1 MRGTLRASL
10 CILSAATVG
19 LAIPRTVAYATIAR
33 QRAAVATGTLTVN
46 SVGDSGDATPG
57 DGVCAIAAG
66 SKVCTLRAAIQE
78 ALADGAVGT
87 IAFAIGSG
95 PVTISPTS
103 PLPVIDRSFLID
115 GGTQPG
121 YAGLP
126 IVTLNGT
133 SAGAGAAGLTGLVVA
148 HALVI
153 NRFSGPGISL
163 TFGGRITGSFIG
175 TDVTGTS
182 DLGNG
187 GPGISISGEDALI
200 GGPTVG
206 GPLVGTGNLISGNNG
221 GGIAIGGSGTNP
233 PFTGSLIEG
242 NLVGT
247 SLSGQTKLANTG
259 AGITVGSDSGGD
271 RIGVAGSG
279 NVIAGNTGDGVLF
292 NGTTL
297 ESGNWDADGNFI
309 GTDPTGTD
317 NLGNGGAGVDIG
329 ANLEGALAIGQ
340 NAKNTIAFNA
350 GAGIKVMGGL
360 FSEYAGNS
368 IYSNGGIGIDIN
380 GDGVTPND
388 AKDADAGPDR
398 QQNFPVLSNPVFSNN
413 ILTMT
418 VNLNSTP
425 SHTFR
430 INYYSNTS
438 CDGGEGKVFFSSDVA
453 TKTTNTN
460 GDITAFAESIS
471 GLDTTP
477 GHFITATATD
487 ITSTSTTTSEYSAC
501 LAVPW
506 AHTFTVNSALDTSDT
521 NPGDGICSAPAGQG
535 TGCTLRAAIQEAN
548 ATVGD
553 DHIVFGIGTGAHSI
567 LPSAPLDAITERAT
581 IDATTQP
588 GFAGNPIIEL
598 DGANAGAG
606 ADGFDVNTEFA
617 TIRGFVINRFSNDG
631 IRVDGQFG
639 TGDAHIEGNY
649 IGTDATGQLDLGN
662 GASGVELRSNGTVV
676 GGATLAA
683 RNVLSGNGAFGVSV
697 TPGPDTPDFESSNIV
712 ENDFIGLNAL
722 SAPNLGNTLAGVN
735 VNGGSQTVIG
745 GPATALSNAID
756 ANHANGVQVVS
767 STHTTIARNTLLVNT
782 GSGVSVTNASNN
794 TVIGGATLGV
804 LNTIAGSTD
813 AISLVGATVTATT
826 IQGDLL
832 GSVTGSAPTANA
844 GNGIYISNAS
854 NTAVGGVLPVARN
867 VISLNAQHGI
877 LATGSN
883 ATGLVVTGSFIGT
896 DASGTVAKGNGVDGV
911 YLQAPGAVIGGTP
924 VGARNVI
931 SGNVHAGIVAAGT
944 GASGTTILGNSIGIG
959 ADGTTSVGNGDDGI
973 GVAGA
978 PGTVIG
984 GIVAGDGNV
993 ISANQGDGVQIGG
1006 RAATGAIVQ
1015 KNLIGTDL
1023 TGAAARG
1030 NGIAGVRIVGA
1041 PGNTIGGNQPGNG
1054 NTIVANATDGVLVT
1068 GATATGN
1075 TVAGNFIGVTL
1086 ASGVPVVSGNG
1097 GDGVD
1102 LAGGSANTIG
1112 GQIGQGGNVIA
1123 GNGSNGVLV
1132 GSAGSSI
1139 AGNFIGTDGS
1149 IDLGN
1154 GEDGVFAQA
1163 GVTIGGTPSSGNVIS
1178 GNARDGI
1185 EVAADGVDVAGNFVG
1200 LDHTGSV
1207 AIPNSVNGVQVD
1219 SGAGVLIGG
1228 DQADDQNVIGGNT
1241 GAGVLVAGDGVQI
1254 AGNIIGQSGS
1264 LGRGNHASGV
1274 VLNGASHTTVGGV
1287 KDDTN
1292 NPANVIASNGVDG
1305 VLVVNGSNNA
1315 IEGNSIVNN
1324 GQLGIDLGADGVTA
1338 NDAKD
1343 VDTGA
1348 NGLQNFPTFSS
1359 AVVGG
1364 GFLTTTGSLNSKPTT
1379 VFTLDLY
1386 SSVICD
1392 ASGNGEGATLIAH
1405 TTLAPT
1411 DASGTVNFT
1420 LDLPTSVPPSGV
1432 LTAVATA
1439 PSGSTSEFSPC
1450 QPISEAIADMAVAV
1464 TDSPDP
1470 VVHGQN
1476 VTYTV
1481 AASNLG
1487 PSVAHAVGLT
1497 QTLGKKLTFVSAT
1510 TTAGNCDQAGT
1521 RVTCDL
1527 GVMSSGATATI
1538 TIVAMTSVAQTL
1550 TNSATIGSATT
1561 DPVSSNNTATVSTQ
1575 VT

>member
-10 CILSAATVG
+10 CILLASLLAPAVSRAAAFATV
-19 LAIPRTVAYATIAR
+19 AH
-33 QRAAVATGTLTVN
+33 QKAAVATGTLTVN
-46 SVGDSGDATPG
+46 SNADTPDATPG
-57 DGVCAIAAG
+57 DGVCAVAAG

-78 ALADGAVGT
+78 ALSNGAVGT
-87 IAFAIGSG
+87 IGFAIGSG
-95 PVTISPTS
+95 PVTISPAS
-103 PLPVIDRSFLID
+103 PLPVINRGFLID

-126 IVTLNGT
+126 IVTLSGA

-163 TFGGRITGSFIG
+163 TFGGQITGSFIG
-175 TDVTGTS
+175 TDGTGTA

-187 GPGISISGEDALI
+187 GPGISISGEDAVI

-221 GGIAIGGSGTNP
+221 GGIVIGDSGTVP
-233 PFTGSLIEG
+233 PFTASLVEG
-242 NLVGT
+242 NLIGT
-247 SLSGQTKLANTG
+247 NVSGQGKLANTG
-259 AGITVGSDSGGD
+259 AGITLISDSVQD

-279 NVIAGNTGDGVLF
+279 NVIAGNTGDGVLV
-292 NGTTL
+292 NATTIQ
-297 ESGNWDADGNFI
+297 SGNWNVDGNFI
-309 GTDPTGTD
+309 GTDPTGSD
-317 NLGNGGAGVDIG
+317 NLGNGGAGVDI
-329 ANLEGALAIGQ
+329 AVNLQGNLAVGQ

-350 GAGIKVMGGL
+350 GAGVKVMGGL
-360 FSEYAGNS
+360 FNEYAGNS

-380 GDGVTPND
+380 GDGVTAND
-388 AKDADAGPDR
+388 AKDPDAGPDR
-398 QQNFPVLSNPVFSNN
+398 QQNFPVLSSPLFSNN
-413 ILTMT
+413 ILTMA

-425 SHTFR
+425 NHTFR

-453 TKTTNTN
+453 TKTTNAN

-487 ITSTSTTTSEYSAC
+487 ITVANTTTSEYSAC
-501 LAVPW
+501 LQVPW
-506 AHTFTVNSALDTSDT
+506 AHTFTVNSAFDTSDT
-521 NPGDGICSAPAGQG
+521 TPGDGICSAPAGRG

-553 DHIVFGIGTGAHSI
+553 DHIVFGIGTGAHTI
-567 LPSAPLDAITERAT
+567 TPSDPLDAITERAT

-588 GFAGNPIIEL
+588 GFAGTPIIEL
-598 DGANAGAG
+598 DGASAGAG
-606 ADGFDVNTEFA
+606 ADGFDVNAEFA

-639 TGDAHIEGNY
+639 TGDAHIEGNF
-649 IGTDATGQLDLGN
+649 IGTDTTGQQDLGN
-662 GASGVELRSNGTVV
+662 GGSGVEVRSNGTVV
-676 GGATLAA
+676 GGATPAA
-683 RNVLSGNGAFGVSV
+683 RNVLSGNGACGVSV
-697 TPGPDTPDFESSNIV
+697 APGPDTVDFESANIV
-712 ENDFIGLNAL
+712 ENNFIGLNAL
-722 SAPNLGNTLAGVN
+722 GAANLGNTLAGVN
-735 VNGGSQTVIG
+735 VDGGSQTVIG
-745 GPATALSNAID
+745 GPAVALSNAIE
-756 ANHANGVQVVS
+756 ANHANGVQIVR
-767 STHTTIARNTLLVNT
+767 STHTTLARNTLLVNT
-782 GSGVSVTNASNN
+782 GSGVSVTSQSNN
-794 TVIGGATLGV
+794 TVIGGSTLGV

-813 AISLVGATVTATT
+813 AISLVGATVTLTT

-854 NTAVGGVLPVARN
+854 STTVGGVLPVARN
-867 VISLNAQHGI
+867 FISLNAQHGI

-883 ATGLVVTGSFIGT
+883 ATGLVVISSFIGT
-896 DASGTVAKGNGVDGV
+896 DAAGTVAKGNGVDGV

-931 SGNVHAGIVAAGT
+931 SGNAHAGIVTTGT

-959 ADGTTSVGNGDDGI
+959 ADGITNVGNGDDGI
-973 GVAGA
+973 GIAGA

-984 GIVAGDGNV
+984 GTAAGDGNV

-1006 RAATGAIVQ
+1006 GAATGAIVQ
-1015 KNLIGTDL
+1015 QNLIGTDL
-1023 TGAAARG
+1023 TGLSPRG
-1030 NGIAGVRIVGA
+1030 NGAAGVRIVGA
-1041 PGNTIGGNQPGNG
+1041 PGNTIGGNQPGDG

-1068 GATATGN
+1068 GAAATGN
-1075 TVAGNFIGVTL
+1075 TVAGNNIGVTL
-1086 ASGVPVVSGNG
+1086 ASGAPVVSGNG
-1097 GDGVD
+1097 DEGVD
-1102 LAGGSANTIG
+1102 LAGGSSNTIG
-1112 GQIGQGGNVIA
+1112 GQLGQGGNVIA
-1123 GNGSNGVLV
+1123 GNGDNGVLV
-1132 GSAGSSI
+1132 NSAGSSI
-1139 AGNFIGTDGS
+1139 AGNFIGTDGTL
-1149 IDLGN
+1149 DLGN
-1154 GEDGVFAQA
+1154 GHDGVLALA
-1163 GVTIGGTPSSGNVIS
+1163 AVTVGGNASSRNVIS
-1178 GNARDGI
+1178 GNGN
-1185 EVAADGVDVAGNFVG
+1185 DGVEVDGDDVTVAGNFVG
-1200 LDHTGSV
+1200 LNGTGAV
-1207 AIPNSVNGVQVD
+1207 GIGNSSNGVQVD
-1219 SGAGVLIGG
+1219 SGTGVLIGG

-1241 GAGVLVAGDGVQI
+1241 LAGVLIAGDGVQI
-1254 AGNIIGQSGS
+1254 AGNIIGQSAT
-1264 LGRGNHASGV
+1264 LGRGNHASGI

-1292 NPANVIASNGVDG
+1292 NPANVIAFNSVDG
-1305 VLVVNGSNNA
+1305 VLVVNGTNNT
-1315 IEGNSIVNN
+1315 IEGNSIANN

-1338 NDAKD
+1338 NDPKD
-1343 VDTGA
+1343 VDAGA

-1364 GFLTTTGSLNSKPTT
+1364 GFLTTTGSLNSKPNTA
-1379 VFTLDLY
+1379 FTLDLY
-1386 SSVICD
+1386 SSPFCD

-1405 TTLAPT
+1405 TTLSPT
-1411 DASGTVNFT
+1411 ASTGTVNFT
-1420 LDLPTSVPPSGV
+1420 LDLPTSVAPSGV

-1450 QPISEAIADMAVAV
+1450 QTITEAIADMAVAV

-1476 VTYTV
+1476 LTYIVT
-1481 AASNLG
+1481 ASNLG
-1487 PSVAHAVGLT
+1487 PSVAHGVGLT
-1497 QTLGKKLTFVSAT
+1497 QTLGKKLTFVSVF
-1510 TTAGNCDQAGT
+1510 TTAGTCEQAGT

-1527 GVMSSGATATI
+1527 GVINSGATVSI
-1538 TIVAMTSVAQTL
+1538 TIVATTSVAQTL

-1561 DPVSSNNTATVSTQ
+1561 DPVSSNNTRTVSTV